1 MSKIDLL
8 RKLRALAESGCDGE
22 KINAQ
27 KKFDELMAKYGIT
40 DDELE
45 DEEVQDWFFK
55 IHGDRER
62 RLLAQIVYKVL
73 NEKGACHAVGNR
85 VTGRVIRTKVACF
98 ATKAQKIEIEMLF
111 DFYKRLYK
119 KEEEFFFDTFIQKH
133 SLFGELKDGEEG
145 QEMSGEDYF
154 KMRNLMRGMADE
166 TPLKQI
172 EGRA

>member
-1 MSKIDLL
+1 MNKVELIK
-8 RKLRALAESGCDGE
+8 KLRALAENGCGGE

-27 KKFDELMAKYGIT
+27 KKLDELMAKYGIT
-40 DDELE
+40 DDDLE
-45 DEEVQDWFFK
+45 DEEVQECFFE

-62 RLLAQIVYKVL
+62 RLLAQIMYKVL
-73 NEKGACHAVGNR
+73 NEKRACHAVGNR
-85 VTGRVIRTKVACF
+85 ATGRVIRTKAACS

-133 SLFGELKDGEEG
+133 ELFGELKDGEEG
-145 QEMSGEDYF
+145 QEMSDEDYF

-166 TPLKQI
+166 TPLRQI